1 VGSLALQASTG
12 KQLNSAPASVSGKVA
27 SAVNKHKPKYHWSFT
42 GPLDVSKRGYDLI
55 RDPLLNKSSAFT
67 AEERD
72 AFRLHGLLPT
82 RVNTMDEQS
91 KRIHSTLTSYADP
104 LKKYI
109 AMTALHDRNEHLYY
123 RILCEHLEEFM
134 PIVYTPTVGLA
145 SKNFSQVFQRERGTW
160 ITPEMRGRI
169 KEVLSNAVGDREI
182 ALVVATDNESILGIG
197 DQGAGGMAI
206 SVGKLSLYTA
216 CAGIHPGATLPV
228 SLDVGTGNE
237 ALRNDP
243 LYLGWRHERLRGQE
257 YAELVEEFV
266 AAVAA
271 LFPGALLQWEDFRK
285 DNALALLDRYRHRLL
300 SFNDDIQGTGA
311 VALAGLY
318 SACRVADQSL
328 RDQRIVILGAGAAG
342 LGIARQIKAGL
353 RLEGVAENQ
362 LAVHVAVLDSRG
374 LIVSDREFRDAYKRE
389 LAWPVEQ
396 AVDLGFADPE
406 QRDLANVVARFKATA
421 LIGTSGQAGAFSE
434 SIVRQMASE
443 VERPIV
449 LPFSNPTDYAE
460 ATPADVL
467 QWTEGR
473 GLVATGSPF
482 DPVDFAGRRIEI
494 GQGNNVFIF
503 PGLGLGALLSGASEI
518 SDEMISVSARALAH
532 AVTDAELARG
542 LLYPAVNRLRAVTA
556 TIATA
561 VIEQSVAEGNG
572 ELPAENILDFVKE
585 SMWEPVYP
593 EYVPVAGRI

>member
-1 VGSLALQASTG
+1 MAA
-12 KQLNSAPASVSGKVA
+12 KK
-27 SAVNKHKPKYHWSFT
+27 KPKYHWSFT
-42 GPLDVSKRGYDLI
+42 GPLEVRKRGYDLI

-67 AEERD
+67 EAERD
-72 AFRLHGLLPT
+72 TFRLHGLLPN

-91 KRIHSTLTSYADP
+91 QRIHSTLTSYADP

-160 ITPEMRGRI
+160 ITPDMRGRI
-169 KEVLSNAVGDREI
+169 KEVLSNAVRDREI
-182 ALVVATDNESILGIG
+182 ALVVVTDNESILGIG

-216 CAGIHPGATLPV
+216 GAGIHPGASLPV
-228 SLDVGTGNE
+228 SLDVGTENE

-257 YAELVEEFV
+257 YTELVEEFV
-266 AAVAA
+266 DAVATS
-271 LFPGALLQWEDFRK
+271 FPGALLQWEDFRK

-318 SACRVADQSL
+318 SACRVAGQSL
-328 RDQRIVILGAGAAG
+328 CDQRIVILGAGAAG

-353 RLEGVAENQ
+353 RLEGIAENQ
-362 LAVHVAVLDSRG
+362 LAAHVAVLDSRG
-374 LIVSDREFRDAYKRE
+374 LIVSDREFRDQYKRE
-389 LAWPVEQ
+389 LAWPVEL
-396 AVDLGFADPE
+396 AVELGFADPQ
-406 QRDLANVVARFKATA
+406 QRDLANVVTHFKATA
-421 LIGTSGQAGAFSE
+421 LIGTSGQAGAFTE
-434 SIVRQMASE
+434 DIIRQMASE
-443 VERPIV
+443 IDRPIV
-449 LPFSNPTDYAE
+449 LPFSNPTDCAE
-460 ATPADVL
+460 ATPADIL

-473 GLVATGSPF
+473 ALVATGSPF
-482 DPVDFAGRRIEI
+482 DPVDIAGRRFEI

-503 PGLGLGALLSGASEI
+503 PGLGLGALLSGAAEI
-518 SDEMISVSARALAH
+518 SDEMISTAARALAH
-532 AVTDAELARG
+532 TVTDAELDRG
-542 LLYPAVNRLRAVTA
+542 LLYPAVNRLREVTA
-556 TIATA
+556 KIATA
-561 VIEQSVAEGNG
+561 VIEQAVAEGKG
-572 ELPAENILDFVKE
+572 EVPAENILAYVKA

-593 EYVPVAGRI
+593 EYVPVARRV